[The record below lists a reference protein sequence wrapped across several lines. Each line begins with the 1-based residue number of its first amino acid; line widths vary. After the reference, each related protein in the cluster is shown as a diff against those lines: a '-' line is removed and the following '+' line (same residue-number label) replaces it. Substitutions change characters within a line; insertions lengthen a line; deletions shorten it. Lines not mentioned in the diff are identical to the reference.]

1 MDMKN
6 KMMFLE
12 EYDIDPAKIDDLKDM
27 LKDSKEIL
35 NTIKEPFFKDWKVYQ
50 STENPAQI
58 KAVVMF
64 GEDGNLDR
72 LLEVFLKHPKADSVI
87 SRFRALVVDGSLKQV
102 HYNEI
107 TSLE

>member
-1 MDMKN
+1 ML
-6 KMMFLE
+6 FLE
-12 EYDIDPAKIDDLKDM
+12 EYDIDPARINELKDM

-35 NTIKEPFFKDWKVYQ
+35 KTIKEPFFKDWKVYQ
-50 STENPAQI
+50 STEDPAKI
-58 KAVVMF
+58 KVVVLF

-87 SRFRALVVDGSLKQV
+87 SRFKSLVVDGTLKQI

-107 TSLE
+107 TSL